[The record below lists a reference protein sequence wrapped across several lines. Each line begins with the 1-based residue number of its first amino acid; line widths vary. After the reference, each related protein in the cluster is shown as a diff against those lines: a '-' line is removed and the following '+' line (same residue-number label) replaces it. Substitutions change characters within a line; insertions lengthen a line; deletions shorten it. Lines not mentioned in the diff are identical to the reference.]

1 MLLVLLL
8 MSGVHEEPDFWDML
22 LRFTVFVFMIG
33 YMAGSAPSIV
43 SALVWYFGISRFESV
58 GARIAS
64 SIATGAITGSLLVW
78 PAIELMFGSWAP
90 DAHFYAFTAV
100 AGAIA
105 LLATAQPWREG
116 R

>member
-43 SALVWYFGISRFESV
+43 LALVWHFGISRLESV
-58 GARIAS
+58 GARIAL

-78 PAIELMFGSWAP
+78 PAIELMCGTWAP
-90 DAHFYAFTAV
+90 DAHFYAFTAG

-116 R
+116 